1 MSCIARNE
9 LRTASRNTRLDRAIR
24 TVLLSALLMAPAL
37 MVPALAAGA
46 DETKPPLRLCADPTN
61 LPFSSDD
68 PGKPGLYL
76 EIGQAVAQKLGRTV
90 STNWYKS
97 YFGKRTVRETLLSKQ
112 CDAMVGLPLID
123 DFMGPAVIFSK
134 PIAHEGYA
142 LVGARDRAKD
152 RKLAGIDDLKGLRV
166 AVQYQSTPQNLL
178 ALRDDIEKVT
188 VLSPEEGMAAL
199 EQGKVDIAFIWAP
212 VAGWLNKTIYGDK
225 YQIVSTEGDGLLW
238 ATAIGFAKASGA
250 LRDEVDGVLPA
261 LQPEISALFAKYGVP
276 NGAPVKFGEA
286 DRATTSSVGA
296 SEPVTVGQAAAAEKP
311 VQTAAAKG
319 DTKGDTKAGREVF
332 NGTCAHCHGPDA
344 VQAERKID
352 LRLLKKR
359 YADDMEQTFW
369 KTVHDGRPAKGMP
382 AWKDVFSDDELRNVY
397 AYLQSVQDTGGS
409 N

>member
-1 MSCIARNE
+1 MSVSCINRNE
-9 LRTASRNTRLDRAIR
+9 VPKCARGAQLGRAIR
-24 TVLLSALLMAPAL
+24 AVLLSTALLAPAL
-37 MVPALAAGA
+37 SAGA
-46 DETKPPLRLCADPTN
+46 DEARPPLRLCADPTN

-142 LVGARDRAKD
+142 LVGARDR
-152 RKLAGIDDLKGLRV
+152 KLAGIDDLKGLRV

-178 ALRDDIEKVT
+178 ALRDDIQKVT

-199 EQGKVDIAFIWAP
+199 DQGKLDIAFIWAP
-212 VAGWLNKTIYGDK
+212 VAGWLNKTSYGDK
-225 YQIVSTEGDGLLW
+225 YQIVATEGDGLLW

-250 LRDEVDGVLPA
+250 LRDEVDGVLPS

-276 NGAPVKFGEA
+276 DGAPVKFGQA
-286 DRATTSSVGA
+286 APATTSSVGA

-311 VQTAAAKG
+311 VQTAATAGDAKG
-319 DTKGDTKAGREVF
+319 DATAGREVF

-359 YADDMEQTFW
+359 YADEMESAFW

-397 AYLQSVQDTGGS
+397 AYLQSVQDPGGS

>member
-1 MSCIARNE
+1 MSVSRINSNE
-9 LRTASRNTRLDRAIR
+9 MPSSTRCVQLGKAIR
-24 TVLLSALLMAPAL
+24 TVLLSATLLAPAL
-37 MVPALAAGA
+37 SAGA
-46 DETKPPLRLCADPTN
+46 DEVRPPLRLCADPTN
-61 LPFSSDD
+61 LPFSSDE

-76 EIGQAVAQKLGRTV
+76 EIGQAVAAKLGRTV

-142 LVGARDRAKD
+142 LVGARDR
-152 RKLAGIDDLKGLRV
+152 RLAGIDDLRGVRV

-178 ALRDDIEKVT
+178 AQRDDIQKVT
-188 VLSPEEGMAAL
+188 VLSPEEGMTAL

-212 VAGWLNKTIYGDK
+212 VAGWLNKTSYGDK

-250 LRDEVDGVLPA
+250 LRDEVDGVLPSLGPDIA
-261 LQPEISALFAKYGVP
+261 ALFAKYGVP
-276 NGAPVKFGEA
+276 NGAPVKFGQA
-286 DRATTSSVGA
+286 DRAATSSVGTG
-296 SEPVTVGQAAAAEKP
+296 EPVTVGQATAAEKP
-311 VQTAAAKG
+311 VQTAATDGDAKG
-319 DTKGDTKAGREVF
+319 DAKGDTKAGREVF

-359 YADDMEQTFW
+359 YADEMEATFW

-397 AYLQSVQDTGGS
+397 AYLQSVQDTGG

>member
-9 LRTASRNTRLDRAIR
+9 LRTPSRNTRLEHAIR
-24 TVLLSALLMAPAL
+24 TVLLSALL

-46 DETKPPLRLCADPTN
+46 DETKPPLRLCADPSN

-142 LVGARDRAKD
+142 LVGSKD
-152 RKLAGIDDLKGLRV
+152 RKLAGIDDLRGLRV

-178 ALRDDIEKVT
+178 ALRDDIRKVT

-212 VAGWLNKTIYGDK
+212 VAGWLNKTSYGDK
-225 YQIVSTEGDGLLW
+225 YQIVSTEGDGLLC

-250 LRDEVDGVLPA
+250 LRDEVDGVLPG
-261 LQPEISALFAKYGVP
+261 LQGEIAALFAKYGVP
-276 NGAPVKFGEA
+276 NSAPVKFGEA

-296 SEPVTVGQAAAAEKP
+296 SETVTVGQAAAAAEKP
-311 VQTAAAKG
+311 VQTAATAGDAKG
-319 DTKGDTKAGREVF
+319 DATAGREVF

-359 YADDMEQTFW
+359 YADDMESTFW

-397 AYLQSVQDTGGS
+397 VYLQSVQDTGGS

>member
-1 MSCIARNE
+1 MESNE
-9 LRTASRNTRLDRAIR
+9 VPSPTRRVQLGKAIR
-24 TVLLSALLMAPAL
+24 TVLLSAALLAPAL
-37 MVPALAAGA
+37 SAGA
-46 DETKPPLRLCADPTN
+46 EEAKPPLRLCADPTN
-61 LPFSSDD
+61 LPFSSDE
-68 PGKPGLYL
+68 PGRPGLYL

-90 STNWYKS
+90 TTNWYKS

-142 LVGARDRAKD
+142 LVGARDR
-152 RKLAGIDDLKGLRV
+152 KLAGIDDLKGLRV

-178 ALRDDIEKVT
+178 AMRDDIQKVT

-212 VAGWLNKTIYGDK
+212 VAGWLNKTTYGDK

-250 LRDEVDGVLPA
+250 LRDEVDGVLPS
-261 LQPEISALFAKYGVP
+261 LQPDIAALFAKYGVP

-286 DRATTSSVGA
+286 DRAMTSSTGTG
-296 SEPVTVGQAAAAEKP
+296 EPVTVGQAAAAEKP
-311 VQTAAAKG
+311 VQTAAAPAAAEDAKG
-319 DTKGDTKAGREVF
+319 GDAKAGRETF

-359 YADDMEQTFW
+359 YADDMESTFW

-382 AWKDVFSDDELRNVY
+382 SWKDVFSDDELRNVY

>member
-1 MSCIARNE
+1 MSV
-9 LRTASRNTRLDRAIR
+9 SRINLNGMPNSTRRVQLGKAIR
-24 TVLLSALLMAPAL
+24 TVLLSATLLAPAL
-37 MVPALAAGA
+37 SAGA

-61 LPFSSDD
+61 LPFSSDE

-76 EIGQAVAQKLGRTV
+76 EIGQAVAAKLGRSV

-123 DFMGPAVIFSK
+123 DFMGPSVIFSK

-142 LVGARDRAKD
+142 LVGARDR
-152 RKLAGIDDLKGLRV
+152 KLAGIDDLRGLRV

-178 ALRDDIEKVT
+178 ALRDDIQKVT

-212 VAGWLNKTIYGDK
+212 VAGWLNKTSYGDK

-250 LRDEVDGVLPA
+250 LRDEVDGVLPSLGPDIA
-261 LQPEISALFAKYGVP
+261 ALFAKYGVP
-276 NGAPVKFGEA
+276 NGAPVKFGQA
-286 DRATTSSVGA
+286 APATTSVGT
-296 SEPVTVGQAAAAEKP
+296 SEPVTVGQAVAEKP
-311 VQTAAAKG
+311 VQTAAAAG
-319 DTKGDTKAGREVF
+319 DTKGDPKAGREVF

-359 YADDMEQTFW
+359 YADDMESTFW

-397 AYLQSVQDTGGS
+397 AYLQSVQDTGG

>member
-1 MSCIARNE
+1 MSLSCIARNE
-9 LRTASRNTRLDRAIR
+9 LRTPSRNTRLEHAIR
-24 TVLLSALLMAPAL
+24 TVLLSALL

-76 EIGQAVAQKLGRTV
+76 EIGQAVAQKLGRAV

-97 YFGKRTVRETLLSKQ
+97 YFGKRTVRETLLAKQ

-142 LVGARDRAKD
+142 LVGARDRAQD
-152 RKLAGIDDLKGLRV
+152 RKLAGIDDLRGLRV

-178 ALRDDIEKVT
+178 AMRDDIQKVT
-188 VLSPEEGMAAL
+188 VLSPEEGMTAL

-212 VAGWLNKTIYGDK
+212 VAGWLNKTTYGDK
-225 YQIVSTEGDGLLW
+225 YQIVSTEGDSLLW
-238 ATAIGFAKASGA
+238 ATAVGFAKASGA
-250 LRDEVDGVLPA
+250 LRDEVDGVLPS

-276 NGAPVKFGEA
+276 NGAPVKFGQMA
-286 DRATTSSVGA
+286 PATISSVGT
-296 SEPVTVGQAAAAEKP
+296 SEPVTVGQATAAEKP
-311 VQTAAAKG
+311 VQTAAAAG
-319 DTKGDTKAGREVF
+319 DANAGREVF

-397 AYLQSVQDTGGS
+397 AYLQSVQDPGGS